1 MVILK
6 SYDIK
11 SLLQNMEDRVISE
24 IEVEYASKWSLPNF
38 ALNIERIWANQLTFI
53 RLDINRKP

>member
-1 MVILK
+1 MKIFGVMVILK

-24 IEVEYASKWSLPNF
+24 IEVEYASK
-38 ALNIERIWANQLTFI
+38 
-53 RLDINRKP
+53 